1 MKITIICKG
10 RFHFYDLARE
20 LIQLGHEIHLITT
33 LPGFVA
39 KKFGVPRSS
48 VTSLIFVE
56 IVERIWKYLPKF
68 IKKKFNIQF
77 FMLDFFGKRASQKIK
92 KCDILIAGSA
102 TALDAIR
109 RGREIGIKLI
119 ILERG
124 STHIKFQHEIL
135 KAEYKKYGVSS
146 VITNKKVIA
155 KELIEY
161 QEADYISVPS
171 HFVRD
176 TYLTYGID
184 KKKLLINP
192 YGVNLYSFKK
202 NKKKSFY
209 LNNRNYFTIIHCG
222 TLCLRKGVQYL
233 MKAFNELNLP
243 NSQLLLIGSMGED
256 FSEIYSILKS
266 KSIYHLGPFRQDEL
280 VDYYSIGSVFCL
292 ASIEEGL
299 AMVIPQAMACGLP
312 VICTDNSGGSDIV
325 RDGVDGWVIPAQNV
339 DLISKRIRSLYIS
352 DDLRK
357 KMSMSAIDRVSNG
370 FAWRDYGVRAAE
382 IYSSLL
388 NKKL

>member
-1 MKITIICKG
+1 
-10 RFHFYDLARE
+10 
-20 LIQLGHEIHLITT
+20 
-33 LPGFVA
+33 
-39 KKFGVPRSS
+39 
-48 VTSLIFVE
+48 
-56 IVERIWKYLPKF
+56 
-68 IKKKFNIQF
+68 
-77 FMLDFFGKRASQKIK
+77 
-92 KCDILIAGSA
+92 
-102 TALDAIR
+102 
-109 RGREIGIKLI
+109 
-119 ILERG
+119 
-124 STHIKFQHEIL
+124 
-135 KAEYKKYGVSS
+135 
-146 VITNKKVIA
+146 
-155 KELIEY
+155 
-161 QEADYISVPS
+161 
-171 HFVRD
+171 
-176 TYLTYGID
+176 
-184 KKKLLINP
+184 
-192 YGVNLYSFKK
+192 
-202 NKKKSFY
+202 
-209 LNNRNYFTIIHCG
+209 
-222 TLCLRKGVQYL
+222 
-233 MKAFNELNLP
+233 
-243 NSQLLLIGSMGED
+243 MGED